1 MTQPKGGPLA
11 RPGSTPAAGGFTL
24 PADWSP
30 HTRCWM
36 AWPCR
41 EALWLGRIAE
51 ARAAYAEL
59 AKVVA
64 AYEPVTMIAREA
76 HVVDASIMCG
86 AGVEVMPLAID
97 DSWIRDTG
105 PAFLTGPA
113 GALAG
118 PAGVAGVD
126 CGFNG
131 WGGKYTPFA
140 DDAAIAEKVLA
151 RLGIPR
157 YAAPVVLEGGAYI
170 CDGEGTIIVTEQCA
184 LNENRNPGLTR
195 EDMTQTLKDYLGV
208 DEVIWLAGGLDH
220 DETEGHVDNV
230 ARFAAPGL
238 VLAVSPGELG
248 DDSFDVL
255 TENLARLSAARDA
268 RGRRLEVRELPRPAP
283 RLIDG
288 RVCVQSYANFY
299 VANGA
304 VIAPYSEDSNDSKAR
319 EVIASAFPGRR
330 FEQVAAVDISYGGGG
345 IHCATL
351 DQPALE
357 AEG

>member
-1 MTQPKGGPLA
+1 MAQPGT
-11 RPGSTPAAGGFTL
+11 TPAAGGLTL

-30 HTRCWM
+30 HECCWM

-41 EALWLGRIAE
+41 EALWAGRMAE
-51 ARAAYAEL
+51 ARAACADL
-59 AKVVA
+59 AKVIA

-86 AGVEVMPLAID
+86 AGVNVLPLAID
-97 DSWIRDTG
+97 DSWMRDTG

-113 GALAG
+113 GL
-118 PAGVAGVD
+118 AGVD
-126 CGFNG
+126 WGFNG
-131 WGGKYTPFA
+131 WGGKYTPYA

-157 YAAPVVLEGGAYI
+157 YATPVVLEGGAYT
-170 CDGEGTIIVTEQCA
+170 CDGEGTLIVTEQCA

-208 DEVIWLAGGLDH
+208 REVIWLAGGLEH

-238 VLAVSPGELG
+238 VLAVSPGEPG

-255 TENLARLSAARDA
+255 TENLARLSAAADA

-283 RLIDG
+283 RLTGG
-288 RVCVQSYANFY
+288 RTLVQSYANFY

-304 VIAPYSEDSNDSKAR
+304 VVAPSFEDANDTKAR
-319 EVIASAFPGRR
+319 DVIARAFPKRHV
-330 FEQVAAVDISYGGGG
+330 EQVPAADISFGGGG

-351 DQPALE
+351 EQPAF
-357 AEG
+357 EGEG